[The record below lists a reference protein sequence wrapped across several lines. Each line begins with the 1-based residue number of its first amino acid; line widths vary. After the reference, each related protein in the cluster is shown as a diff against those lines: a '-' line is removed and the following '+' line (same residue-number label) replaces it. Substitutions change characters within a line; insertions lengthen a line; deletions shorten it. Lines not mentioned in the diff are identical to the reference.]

1 MHEEFIAEIT
11 FILVLK
17 PENDFSMHWPPDCLA
32 ILARALIHF
41 PPDLLSHKEIEKT
54 KYVPHIKMSHTFK
67 T

>member
-32 ILARALIHF
+32 ILARARADSFSTVVHNNSGPEWLV
-41 PPDLLSHKEIEKT
+41 T
-54 KYVPHIKMSHTFK
+54 
-67 T
+67 